1 MNICK
6 VCNYLTKDKSNFLR
20 HCKTNNHIKNTINNK
35 YCINCDKYF
44 KSEKTFNN
52 HINNNHIEF
61 KINNNSDENIIINEI
76 KENTNIIK
84 EEVKTN
90 TNKITGEVREV
101 KKSVNKAIN
110 KATHLIKYLMTHHSS
125 VPCITKMTK
134 NKCVDRLRL
143 DFDCAFDNKN
153 KYILQRTLVYQYV
166 KGYLIDNLS
175 KTILNLLNHKKP
187 NLQPI
192 YNTDSSRKN
201 YVIKTKD
208 WNEDLAGVKF
218 TDYIIKPLLNSI
230 GSLLK
235 DYRENELETVNMRKN
250 TLSQNEELNNQM
262 YNTLKFESD
271 IYHDMLVKPLL
282 NKLTPY
288 LRYLEEEIEELQ
300 KYNDIEKMQKEL
312 EELEKMIDSDSS
324 SNESEVESESDI
336 DDTYDIRPKKKINK
350 QINKKINYM
359 SSDESDTEDIKL
371 NKRITKRII

>member
-1 MNICK
+1 MCEL
-6 VCNYLTKDKSNFLR
+6 CNYETINSKYFWA
-20 HCKTNNHIKNTINNK
+20 HCKTKTHVEKEEEKIVCIKCNKVFKNIFSLRNHRKNIHNNIYNKNFKNKTDNN
-35 YCINCDKYF
+35 
-44 KSEKTFNN
+44 T
-52 HINNNHIEF
+52 
-61 KINNNSDENIIINEI
+61 IINEI
-76 KENTNIIK
+76 KENTYEIKKDNLENTNIIK
-84 EEVKTN
+84 E
-90 TNKITGEVREV
+90 EVREV

-110 KATHLIKYLMTHHSS
+110 KATHLIKYLMKHHSS

-143 DFDCAFDNKN
+143 DYECPFDNKN
-153 KYILQRTLVYQYV
+153 KYILHRTLVYQYI

-187 NLQPI
+187 DLQPI

-235 DYRENELETVNMRKN
+235 DYRENELESVNMRKN

-271 IYHDMLVKPLL
+271 IYHDMLIKPLL

-312 EELEKMIDSDSS
+312 EELEKMIDDSS
-324 SNESEVESESDI
+324 SNESESDM
-336 DDTYDIRPKKKINK
+336 DDIENTEDIRPKKKINK
-350 QINKKINYM
+350 KISYM

-371 NKRITKRII
+371 NKRINKRIIKN